1 METQKKKHA
10 IKVIAFDAD
19 DTLWSNEPFFQ
30 EVERKY
36 TDLLSEYDNAE
47 EISAELFQTEMDNL
61 ECLGYGAKAFTISMV
76 ETALRV
82 SERKISADKIQQII
96 LLGKSLLQMPIELLP
111 GVEETLK
118 ALKEQG
124 RYRLVVATKGDLL
137 DQERKLH
144 RSGLT
149 SYFDHIE
156 IMSDKTEKEYTRL
169 LQTLQVAPE
178 EFLMIGN
185 SLKSDIQPVLAI
197 GGYGVHIPFEV
208 MWQHEVVGTFA
219 HPRLKQMKS
228 PAELL
233 EWLSEITPLITQS
246 NEAGKKSLLIWHEC
260 EYLKL
265 ESDEILWIEA
275 SRSNSVLHLTNNREM
290 VVPSVL
296 GIVEKDLS
304 NLGFIRTHR
313 SYIVNLKYTNSLIG
327 NSIEIGGKLLPIGTQ
342 YRETVCD
349 HFIFLGTRKKF

>member
-1 METQKKKHA
+1 METQEMKHT

-36 TDLLSEYDNAE
+36 TELLSEYGSAK
-47 EISAELFQTEMDNL
+47 EISVELFKTEMENL

-76 ETALRV
+76 
-82 SERKISADKIQQII
+82 
-96 LLGKSLLQMPIELLP
+96 
-111 GVEETLK
+111 ETLK

-169 LQTLQVAPE
+169 LQILQVVPE
-178 EFLMIGN
+178 EFMMIGN

-208 MWQHEVVGTFA
+208 MWQHEVVDTFA

-228 PAELL
+228 LVELMD
-233 EWLSEITPLITQS
+233 WL
-246 NEAGKKSLLIWHEC
+246 
-260 EYLKL
+260 
-265 ESDEILWIEA
+265 
-275 SRSNSVLHLTNNREM
+275 
-290 VVPSVL
+290 
-296 GIVEKDLS
+296 
-304 NLGFIRTHR
+304 
-313 SYIVNLKYTNSLIG
+313 
-327 NSIEIGGKLLPIGTQ
+327 
-342 YRETVCD
+342 
-349 HFIFLGTRKKF
+349 